1 MTFSPRIQVSL
12 PQMMGQML
20 RFYGPMLLPCM
31 VMMLIMVLAFQM
43 RRWVHGCMYPPSCSY
58 CMDAFHLLDEFFPCH
73 LTSCSK
79 TIYSMMSENIAWSL
93 LLQVRGRR
101 LLQVQPAGADG
112 LC

>member
-1 MTFSPRIQVSL
+1 MTISLRIQVSL

-58 CMDAFHLLDEFFPCH
+58 CTVWTPVNFRRIFSCPCLRRTIVVPLFEMNFFVP
-73 LTSCSK
+73 LIKKNYFSP
-79 TIYSMMSENIAWSL
+79 L
-93 LLQVRGRR
+93 V
-101 LLQVQPAGADG
+101 
-112 LC
+112 

>member
-58 CMDAFHLLDEFFPCH
+58 CMDAFHLLDEFFPCAFNQ
-73 LTSCSK
+73 LQSK
-79 TIYSMMSENIAWSL
+79 TIYYSMLSWKIYLSF
-93 LLQVRGRR
+93 Q
-101 LLQVQPAGADG
+101 
-112 LC
+112 

>member
-79 TIYSMMSENIAWSL
+79 TIYDVRKYSMVSSFTGSRQTATAS
-93 LLQVRGRR
+93 
-101 LLQVQPAGADG
+101 PA
-112 LC
+112 CWC